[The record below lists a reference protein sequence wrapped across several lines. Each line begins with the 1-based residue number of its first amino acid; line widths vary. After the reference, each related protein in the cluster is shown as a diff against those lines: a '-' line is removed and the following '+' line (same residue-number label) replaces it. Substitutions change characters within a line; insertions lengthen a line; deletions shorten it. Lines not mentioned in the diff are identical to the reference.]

1 MKRYNF
7 PIIIEQDED
16 GYFALCPT
24 LQGCYTQGNTYEE
37 VVENMK
43 DAIKIH
49 VEDRQAT
56 QEIIDHKELVSLS
69 MVEVTA

>member
-37 VVENMK
+37 VVENIK
-43 DAIKIH
+43 DAIKLH
-49 VEDRQAT
+49 VEDRHAT

-69 MVEVTA
+69 VVEVTA